1 MIKKIFY
8 IALFYFTPLL
18 SQEFNFLNFPVQESG
33 RIKPLDTYAR
43 NQLLIFYGKDYFS
56 DDLEGEKIKAIEWL
70 SSLLYNPSE
79 ELNRKIFKISKW
91 DNSPEV

>member
-33 RIKPLDTYAR
+33 RIKPLDTFAR
-43 NQLLIFYGKDYFS
+43 NHLLAFYGKRTLTNINLSATDWTRPADFDPGS
-56 DDLEGEKIKAIEWL
+56 LVHKIGEILK
-70 SSLLYNPSE
+70 PT
-79 ELNRKIFKISKW
+79 R
-91 DNSPEV
+91 